1 MMYIEDYLKEF
12 ALGRIRTSQFD
23 NQISSSLGF
32 QILSSNKALTEKQ
45 GKLALRLLD
54 KYKQQFLNIGFLDII
69 SDIKNPTFKKPFR
82 SVDTTKSVHI
92 EGDQIFIKF
101 PFDQSLVTSMREISN
116 ASHFCKPVFDGDIK
130 AWKMLLNEEALAFVE
145 NNLLPKGFD
154 VSDNVLGLIE
164 QVKSIRDN
172 MEQYIPMLS
181 KSDTTYQ
188 LKNCLLTED
197 YKDLVTALVGATKRG
212 IYVHDDAVNQELQE
226 AVTQEPLLKLFN
238 IPNLQKVL
246 INNEEYSKEQLLLL
260 VKKFNTNV
268 AVFFDDDV
276 SSYTLTEW
284 YNSLINAGIDNS
296 EIAVYFRKTGANK
309 DFNQTIKDLKL
320 NKEAEDD
327 NVKWFFLSSKYPKS
341 LFKNKK
347 IAEICIFVDRHV
359 TTHYTTINVMN
370 NSLINIR
377 YSNKKI
383 AELENAYNIK
393 RGEKIV
399 VL

>member
-32 QILSSNKALTEKQ
+32 QILTTNKALTEKQ

-54 KYKQQFLNIGFLDII
+54 KYKNQFLSIGFLDVV
-69 SDIKNPTFKKPFR
+69 SDIRNPIFKKPFR

-92 EGDQIFIKF
+92 EGDQIFIRF
-101 PFDQSLVTSMREISN
+101 PFDQALVTAMREITN
-116 ASHFCKPVFDGDIK
+116 ASLFCRPVFDGDIK

-145 NNLLPKGFD
+145 NNLLPKGFS
-154 VSDNVLGLIE
+154 VSDDVLEFID
-164 QVKSIRDN
+164 QIRTVRDN
-172 MEQYIPMLS
+172 MEQYIPMLV
-181 KSDTTYQ
+181 KSDVAYKLQ
-188 LKNCLLTED
+188 NCLAKEQYNDLTS
-197 YKDLVTALVGATKRG
+197 ALIGAAKHG
-212 IYVHDDAVNQELQE
+212 IYVHDDDVHQELLSAMEQE
-226 AVTQEPLLKLFN
+226 SLLKLFT

-246 INNEEYSKEQLLLL
+246 INNEEYSKEQLLSL
-260 VKKFNTNV
+260 VKKFDTKV
-268 AVFFDDDV
+268 AIFFDDDV
-276 SSYTLTEW
+276 AAQTLTDW
-284 YNSLINAGIDNS
+284 CNSLVNVGVDNS
-296 EIAVYFRKTGANK
+296 EIAVYFRKPGANK
-309 DFNQTIKDLKL
+309 DFNQAVKDLQL
-320 NKEAEDD
+320 NKEAEDAR
-327 NVKWFFLSSKYPKS
+327 VKWVFLSSKYPKS
-341 LFKNKK
+341 LFKNDKV
-347 IAEICIFVDRHV
+347 AEICVFVDRHI

-383 AELENAYNIK
+383 AELENAYNVK